1 MIATSANAV
10 QELLGWMF
18 VISTVGCWIIWHVS
32 RIRRTNL
39 HQFEQAWQQKFE
51 PNRPNVP
58 HAPQWTETDAQTAV
72 DDEYWRFM
80 HQLPDDHLPAN
91 AAAWGP
97 STGPQDWTR
106 RR

>member
-1 MIATSANAV
+1 MGDVNAV

-39 HQFEQAWQQKFE
+39 EQFEQAWQQRFE

-58 HAPQWTETDAQTAV
+58 DAPQWDDGDLSIL
-72 DDEYWRFM
+72 DDEYARLM
-80 HQLPDDHLPAN
+80 GHLPDDHLPSDWRK
-91 AAAWGP
+91 WGDKA
-97 STGPQDWTR
+97 GLGR
-106 RR
+106 VR